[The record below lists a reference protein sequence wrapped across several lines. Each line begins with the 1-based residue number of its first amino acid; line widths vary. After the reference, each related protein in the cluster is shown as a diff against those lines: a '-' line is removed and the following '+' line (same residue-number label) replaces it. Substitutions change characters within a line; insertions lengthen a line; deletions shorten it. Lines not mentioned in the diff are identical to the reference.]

1 MKDLIKTV
9 LAITIIFTV
18 AKILSDSFLSGWISS
33 VVCYVF
39 FSRKPPSLGSL
50 EREEKKKG

>member
-1 MKDLIKTV
+1 MKELIKTV

-39 FSRKPPSLGSL
+39 LDITSD
-50 EREEKKKG
+50 KK

>member
-1 MKDLIKTV
+1 MKELIKTV

-18 AKILSDSFLSGWISS
+18 AKLFSDSFLSGWISS

-39 FSRKPPSLGSL
+39 LDIISD
-50 EREEKKKG
+50 EQ

>member
-1 MKDLIKTV
+1 MKELIKTV

-18 AKILSDSFLSGWISS
+18 AKTLSDSFLSGWISS

-39 FSRKPPSLGSL
+39 LDITSD
-50 EREEKKKG
+50 KK